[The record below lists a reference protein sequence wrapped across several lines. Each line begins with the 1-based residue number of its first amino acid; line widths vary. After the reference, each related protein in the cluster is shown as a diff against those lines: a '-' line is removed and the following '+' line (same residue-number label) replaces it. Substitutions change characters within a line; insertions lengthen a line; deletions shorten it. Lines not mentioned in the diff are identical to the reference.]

1 LAIAAYN
8 FFLLHRS
15 IDNNLSKNPHDYLS
29 TQNNHM
35 PAPITRRG
43 NLLVAVSLL
52 LLSIVFERFFIAPF
66 FPMVEAVGS
75 FRPMIV
81 FLDIPL
87 ALPAI
92 DWLPVSVLFSIF
104 YAIVI
109 GPSLSR
115 MDPKGLPGEKGL
127 LGRRIWKALT
137 GWYLLLACIAA
148 GGGLYYLVEAYL
160 PKQVGN
166 GIDSFGVRADLT
178 LPYPSGELIHL
189 HGSVIQLLFAL
200 LGLHLMARRTTM
212 PQPVPS
218 LAETSAIAETR
229 APAQTPSALQ
239 SRAVAEAQA
248 IINTPPPKTPRTT
261 IIKTPRREPVM
272 ADEPI
277 APPPSRRPAVA
288 EEPIAPPPPRRS
300 SVSVT
305 PPPTTRT
312 AVVQDRPAIVQ
323 DRPAHMPAAPVF
335 PGEPPTCRLTTPPPI
350 AIVMPRAAPG
360 IGKVHP
366 CFVIGSLKPTKRE
379 S

>member
-1 LAIAAYN
+1 M
-8 FFLLHRS
+8 S
-15 IDNNLSKNPHDYLS
+15 
-29 TQNNHM
+29 
-35 PAPITRRG
+35 APVNRRG
-43 NLLVAVSLL
+43 NFLVVIFLL
-52 LLSIVFERFFIAPF
+52 LLCILLERFFIAPF
-66 FPMVEAVGS
+66 FPMIEAAGS
-75 FRPMIV
+75 IRPMVV

-87 ALPAI
+87 PLPAI
-92 DWLPVSVLFSIF
+92 DWLPVSALFIPV
-104 YAIVI
+104 YALFV
-109 GPSLSR
+109 GPNLSR
-115 MDPKGLPGEKGL
+115 SGPGGL
-127 LGRRIWKALT
+127 LRKRIWKALT

-148 GGGLYYLVEAYL
+148 GGGLYYLVEDYL

-200 LGLHLMARRTTM
+200 LGLHLMARRTAV
-212 PQPVPS
+212 PQPV
-218 LAETSAIAETR
+218 IAET
-229 APAQTPSALQ
+229 PAATPTPTILQ

-248 IINTPPPKTPRTT
+248 IINTPPPKTPTTT
-261 IIKTPRREPVM
+261 IIKTPRREPIL
-272 ADEPI
+272 ADEPA
-277 APPPSRRPAVA
+277 APKRPSVA
-288 EEPIAPPPPRRS
+288 ADPIPSAASRRS

-305 PPPTTRT
+305 PPPARAALAQERA
-312 AVVQDRPAIVQ
+312 AVAQDRPAFAQ
-323 DRPAHMPAAPVF
+323 DHPAPRAPAF